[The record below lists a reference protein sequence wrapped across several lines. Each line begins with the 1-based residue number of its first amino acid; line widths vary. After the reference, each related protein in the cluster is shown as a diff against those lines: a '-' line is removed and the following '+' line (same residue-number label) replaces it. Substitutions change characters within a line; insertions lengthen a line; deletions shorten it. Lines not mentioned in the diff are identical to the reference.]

1 MEWVET
7 TGQTVA
13 EALEKAL
20 ERLGVAEAD
29 AEVIVLEEPKS
40 SMFGLRK
47 TPARVR
53 ARVRPVQARAKRPAR
68 RPQGEGR
75 SRNRS
80 SRPRNAEGGAPRDTT
95 TGDGATRQKQ
105 GTSRSSSAGAGG
117 ASPRKRQR
125 KPKSDEQRVP
135 QEGAPSAETASR
147 ERSGQDEAQAA
158 TTTRT
163 RSRSRSRRSQSAG
176 DATNGSIAGAQAAVS
191 DTEEEEMSIEAQAE
205 LAEEFVKG
213 VIARFGLAAETT
225 REITDDTV
233 RIDVTGENLGLLIG
247 PRGTTADALQELTRT
262 AVQRRSD
269 EYGVRIVVDVGGY
282 RLRRAAALRQFAE
295 RVAAEV
301 MSSGEPQALDPMN
314 PADRKVVHDAV
325 NEIAGVR
332 TTSEGEEPRRFV
344 VIHPTSAAP
353 TAEAEAVTEEGA
365 EESSEELA

>member
-13 EALEKAL
+13 EALEQAL
-20 ERLGVAEAD
+20 ERLGVAQAD

-53 ARVRPVQARAKRPAR
+53 ARVRPVQARAKRPTR
-68 RPQGEGR
+68 RPQGEDR
-75 SRNRS
+75 SRSRS
-80 SRPRNAEGGAPRDTT
+80 SRSRSAAAPRSAAESDGAPRHKQN
-95 TGDGATRQKQ
+95 TGK
-105 GTSRSSSAGAGG
+105 SSSASATG

-125 KPKSDEQRVP
+125 QPANGEQRRS
-135 QEGAPSAETASR
+135 QETDSSQESAPR
-147 ERSGQDEAQAA
+147 ERSGEGAVEGVTA
-158 TTTRT
+158 TRT
-163 RSRSRSRRSQSAG
+163 RSRSRSRSKQGRPTAEPM
-176 DATNGSIAGAQAAVS
+176 NGSPAGAQAAVS

-213 VIARFGLAAETT
+213 VVARFGVAAETT
-225 REITDDTV
+225 REITEDTV

-262 AVQRRSD
+262 AVQRRSE

-282 RLRRAAALRQFAE
+282 RLRRAAALRQFAG
-295 RVAAEV
+295 RVASEV
-301 MSSGEPQALDPMN
+301 ISSGEPQALDPMS

-325 NEIAGVR
+325 NEIDGVR

-344 VIHPTSAAP
+344 VIHPTSTVS
-353 TAEAEAVTEEGA
+353 TAEAEAVTEDGT
-365 EESSEELA
+365 EEISEELA